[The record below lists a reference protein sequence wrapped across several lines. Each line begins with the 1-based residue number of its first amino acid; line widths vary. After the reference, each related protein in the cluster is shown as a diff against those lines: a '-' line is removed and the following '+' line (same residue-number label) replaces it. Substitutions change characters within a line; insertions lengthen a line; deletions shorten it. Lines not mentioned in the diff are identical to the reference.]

1 MTGSL
6 TTQITL
12 PQRKH
17 EVLIGAV
24 EDYIKDA
31 SPITSSSV
39 QEKHIKDISTA
50 TLRNELNAL
59 EAMGYL
65 KQLHT
70 SSGRV
75 PTTMGY
81 RYYVN
86 HLLENI
92 SLDTKALGSVR
103 SLLDNRSD
111 SLTEVVSELAKLI
124 ANAVNYPT
132 VIMANGYDQL
142 TIQSIKVFPLVDK
155 QALTLIQTKSGYIT
169 NTIKTTANA
178 KSCQDA
184 SKYLT
189 KYYKNKTIK
198 EMFDTIEE
206 TENQMLNEIASFKV
220 IVDSLID
227 GMKEVLTRKKLSI
240 ETSGS
245 SKLLEQNQENLEE
258 TKKVLR
264 LLDNQSAL
272 EQTFETVESNND
284 LSVTL
289 VEEESQ
295 SGYALVKAPIIIDG
309 KAVAQVGVIG
319 PQRMDYRGI
328 ASALKV
334 VMNELNSLSKK
345 KEITDG

>member
-1 MTGSL
+1 MEPTL
-6 TTQITL
+6 T
-12 PQRKH
+12 PRKH
-17 EVLIGAV
+17 NVLIGAI

-31 SPITSSSV
+31 SPITSQGV
-39 QEKHIKDISTA
+39 QAKHIKDISTA

-86 HLLENI
+86 HLLGDITLNE
-92 SLDTKALGSVR
+92 DALQKVR
-103 SLLDNRSD
+103 TLLDNRSD
-111 SLTEVVSELAKLI
+111 SLTEVVGELAKLI
-124 ANAVNYPT
+124 ASAVNYPT
-132 VIMANGYDQL
+132 VIVANGYDKL
-142 TIQSIKVFPLVDK
+142 VIQSIKVFPLVDG

-169 NTIKTTANA
+169 NTIKTGANQKA
-178 KSCQDA
+178 CQDA

-206 TENQMLNEIASFKV
+206 TENQMLGEIASFKL
-220 IVDSLID
+220 IVDNLID
-227 GMKEVLTRKKLSI
+227 GMKEVLHRKKLSI

-245 SKLLEQNQENLEE
+245 AALLAETTDTEQ
-258 TKKVLR
+258 TKKVLK
-264 LLDNQSAL
+264 LLDNQSQL
-272 EQTFETVESNND
+272 EKTLGGEEDD
-284 LSVTL
+284 LSITL
-289 VEEESQ
+289 VEEEAF
-295 SGYALVKAPIIIDG
+295 SGCALVKAPIIIDG
-309 KAVAQVGVIG
+309 KAVAHVGVLG
-319 PQRMDYRGI
+319 PQRMNYRNI

-334 VMNELNSLSKK
+334 VMMELNALSEK
-345 KEITDG
+345 KELTDG

>member
-1 MTGSL
+1 MLNT
-6 TTQITL
+6 
-12 PQRKH
+12 RKH
-17 EVLIGAV
+17 EVLIGAI

-31 SPITSSSV
+31 SPITSASV
-39 QEKHIKDISTA
+39 KEKHIKDISTA
-50 TLRNELNAL
+50 TLRNELNTL

-75 PTTMGY
+75 PTSMGY

-86 HLLENI
+86 HLLKGL
-92 SLDTKALGSVR
+92 SLDSKALIDVR
-103 SLLDNRSD
+103 QHLDNRSD
-111 SLTEVVSELAKLI
+111 SLTEVVAELAKLI

-132 VIMANGYDQL
+132 VVMANGYDKL

-169 NTIKTTANA
+169 NTIKTTASA

-189 KYYKNKTIK
+189 RNYKNKTIR
-198 EMFDTIEE
+198 EMFDTIEQ
-206 TENQMLNEIASFKV
+206 TENRMLGEIASFKV

-227 GMKEVLTRKKLSI
+227 GMKEVLERKKISI
-240 ETSGS
+240 ETGGS
-245 SKLLEQNQENLEE
+245 SALLEATADTAEQ
-258 TKKVLR
+258 TKNVLK

-272 EQTFETVESNND
+272 EKTLGSENSDD
-284 LSVTL
+284 LSITL

-295 SGYALVKAPIIIDG
+295 SGFALVKAPIIIDG
-309 KAVAQVGVIG
+309 KAVAQLGVIG
-319 PQRMDYRGI
+319 PQRMDYRAI

-334 VMNELNSLSKK
+334 VMSELEMLNKK
-345 KEITDG
+345 KEIANETH

>member
-1 MTGSL
+1 MQTNL
-6 TTQITL
+6 N
-12 PQRKH
+12 QRKH
-17 EVLIGAV
+17 DVLIGAV

-31 SPITSSSV
+31 SPITSGAV
-39 QEKHIKDISTA
+39 QKKHLSNISTA

-75 PTTMGY
+75 PTTLGY

-86 HLLENI
+86 HLLKDA
-92 SLDTKALGSVR
+92 SLKSDALKDVR
-103 SLLDNRSD
+103 TLLDNRSD
-111 SLTEVVSELAKLI
+111 SLIEVVSELAKLI

-132 VIMANGYDQL
+132 VIVANGYDQL
-142 TIQSIKVFPLVDK
+142 VIQNIKVFPLVDK

-169 NTIKTTANA
+169 NTIKTTADQ

-189 KYYKNKTIK
+189 KFYKNKTIK

-206 TENQMLNEIASFKV
+206 TENQMLTEIASFKT
-220 IVDSLID
+220 IVDNLID
-227 GMKEVLTRKKLSI
+227 GMKEVLKRKKVSI
-240 ETSGS
+240 ETNGS
-245 SKLLEQNQENLEE
+245 SALLSSGQDNLEQ
-258 TKKVLR
+258 TKNVLK
-264 LLDNQSAL
+264 LLDNQTEL
-272 EQTFETVESNND
+272 EKAFGVDESEKD
-284 LSVTL
+284 LSITL

-309 KAVAQVGVIG
+309 KAVAQVGVMG

-334 VMNELNSLSKK
+334 VMSELQEISKK
-345 KEITDG
+345 KELTDG

>member
-1 MTGSL
+1 MQTNL
-6 TTQITL
+6 N
-12 PQRKH
+12 QRKH
-17 EVLIGAV
+17 DVLIGAV

-31 SPITSSSV
+31 SPITSGAV
-39 QEKHIKDISTA
+39 QKKHLSNISTA

-75 PTTMGY
+75 PTTLGY

-86 HLLENI
+86 HLLKDA
-92 SLDTKALGSVR
+92 SLKSDALKDVR
-103 SLLDNRSD
+103 TLLDNRSD
-111 SLTEVVSELAKLI
+111 SLIEVVSELAKLI

-132 VIMANGYDQL
+132 VIVANGYDQL
-142 TIQSIKVFPLVDK
+142 VIQNIKVFPLVDK

-169 NTIKTTANA
+169 NTIKTTADQ

-189 KYYKNKTIK
+189 KFYKNKTIK

-206 TENQMLNEIASFKV
+206 TENQMLTEIASFKT
-220 IVDSLID
+220 IVDNLID
-227 GMKEVLTRKKLSI
+227 GMKEVLLRKKVSI
-240 ETSGS
+240 ETNGS
-245 SKLLEQNQENLEE
+245 SALLSSGQDNLEQ
-258 TKKVLR
+258 TKNVLK
-264 LLDNQSAL
+264 LLDNQTEL
-272 EQTFETVESNND
+272 EKAFGVDESEKD
-284 LSVTL
+284 LSITL

-309 KAVAQVGVIG
+309 KAVAQVGVMG

-334 VMNELNSLSKK
+334 VMSELQEISKK
-345 KEITDG
+345 KELTDG

>member
-1 MTGSL
+1 MKENV
-6 TTQITL
+6 TL
-12 PQRKH
+12 NQRKH
-17 EVLIGAV
+17 EVLMGAV

-39 QEKHIKDISTA
+39 QENHIKNISTA
-50 TLRNELNAL
+50 TLRSELNAL
-59 EAMGYL
+59 EAMGFL

-86 HLLENI
+86 HLLNNI
-92 SLDTKALGSVR
+92 SLDTKALSAVR
-103 SLLDNRSD
+103 GLLDNRSD
-111 SLTEVVSELAKLI
+111 SLTEVVCELAKLI

-132 VIMANGYDQL
+132 VVMANGYDKL

-169 NTIKTTANA
+169 NTIKTTANT

-184 SKYLT
+184 SRYLT

-206 TENQMLNEIASFKV
+206 TENQMLAEIASFKV

-227 GMKEVLTRKKLSI
+227 GMKEVLHRKKLSI

-245 SKLLEQNQENLEE
+245 SALLDNSHDTAEQ
-258 TKKVLR
+258 TKNVLK
-264 LLDNQSAL
+264 LLDNQTAL
-272 EQTFETVESNND
+272 EKTFEDSENTED

-295 SGYALVKAPIIIDG
+295 SGFALVKAPIIIDG

-334 VMNELNSLSKK
+334 VMRELELLNKK

>member
-1 MTGSL
+1 MQANL
-6 TTQITL
+6 N
-12 PQRKH
+12 QRKH
-17 EVLIGAV
+17 DVLIGSV

-31 SPITSSSV
+31 SPITSGAV
-39 QEKHIKDISTA
+39 QKKHLSNISTA

-75 PTTMGY
+75 PTTLGY

-86 HLLENI
+86 HLLKDA
-92 SLDTKALGSVR
+92 SLKSDALKDVR
-103 SLLDNRSD
+103 TLLDNRSD
-111 SLTEVVSELAKLI
+111 SLIEVVSELAKLI

-132 VIMANGYDQL
+132 VIVANGYDQL
-142 TIQSIKVFPLVDK
+142 VIQNIKVFPLVDK

-169 NTIKTTANA
+169 NTIKTTADQ

-189 KYYKNKTIK
+189 KFYKNKTIK

-206 TENQMLNEIASFKV
+206 TENQMLTEIASFKT
-220 IVDSLID
+220 IVDNLID
-227 GMKEVLTRKKLSI
+227 GMKEVLKRKKVSI
-240 ETSGS
+240 ETNGS
-245 SKLLEQNQENLEE
+245 SALLSSGQDNLEQ
-258 TKKVLR
+258 TKNVLK
-264 LLDNQSAL
+264 LLDNQTEL
-272 EQTFETVESNND
+272 EKAFGADEVEED
-284 LSVTL
+284 LSITL

-309 KAVAQVGVIG
+309 KAVAQVGVMG

-334 VMNELNSLSKK
+334 VMSELQEISKK
-345 KEITDG
+345 KELTDG

>member
-1 MTGSL
+1 MQTNL
-6 TTQITL
+6 N
-12 PQRKH
+12 QRKH
-17 EVLIGAV
+17 DVLIGAV

-31 SPITSSSV
+31 SPITSGAV
-39 QEKHIKDISTA
+39 QKKHLSNISTA

-75 PTTMGY
+75 PTTLGY

-86 HLLENI
+86 HLLKDV
-92 SLDTKALGSVR
+92 SLKSDALKDVR
-103 SLLDNRSD
+103 TLLDNRSD
-111 SLTEVVSELAKLI
+111 SLIEVVSELAKLI

-132 VIMANGYDQL
+132 VVVANGYDQL
-142 TIQSIKVFPLVDK
+142 VIQNIKVFPLVDK

-169 NTIKTTANA
+169 NTIKTSATP
-178 KSCQDA
+178 KSCEDA

-189 KYYKNKTIK
+189 RFYKNKTIK

-206 TENQMLNEIASFKV
+206 TESKMLGEISSFKT
-220 IVDSLID
+220 IVDNLID
-227 GMKEVLTRKKLSI
+227 GMKEVLKRKKVSI
-240 ETSGS
+240 ETNGS
-245 SKLLEQNQENLEE
+245 SALLSSGQDNLEQ
-258 TKKVLR
+258 TKNVLK
-264 LLDNQSAL
+264 LLDNQTEL
-272 EQTFETVESNND
+272 EKAFGADESEQD
-284 LSVTL
+284 LSITL

-295 SGYALVKAPIIIDG
+295 SGFALVKAPIIIDG
-309 KAVAQVGVIG
+309 KAVAQVGVMG

-334 VMNELNSLSKK
+334 VMSELQEISKK
-345 KEITDG
+345 KELTDG

>member
-1 MTGSL
+1 MQANL
-6 TTQITL
+6 N
-12 PQRKH
+12 QRKH
-17 EVLIGAV
+17 DVLIGAV

-31 SPITSSSV
+31 SVITSGGV
-39 QEKHIKDISTA
+39 QKKQTLKLSTA

-75 PTTMGY
+75 PTTLGY

-86 HLLENI
+86 HLLKDA
-92 SLDTKALGSVR
+92 SLKSDALKDVR
-103 SLLDNRSD
+103 TLLDNRSD
-111 SLTEVVSELAKLI
+111 SLIEVVSELAKLI

-132 VIMANGYDQL
+132 VIVANGYDQL
-142 TIQSIKVFPLVDK
+142 VIQNIKVFPLVDK

-169 NTIKTTANA
+169 NTIKTTADQ

-189 KYYKNKTIK
+189 KFYKNKTIK

-206 TENQMLNEIASFKV
+206 TENQMLTEIASFKT
-220 IVDSLID
+220 IVDNLID
-227 GMKEVLTRKKLSI
+227 GMKEVLKRKKVSI
-240 ETSGS
+240 ETNGS
-245 SKLLEQNQENLEE
+245 SALLSSGQDNLEQ
-258 TKKVLR
+258 TKNVLK
-264 LLDNQSAL
+264 LLDNQTEL
-272 EQTFETVESNND
+272 EKAFGVDESEKD
-284 LSVTL
+284 LSITL

-309 KAVAQVGVIG
+309 KAVAQVGVMG

-334 VMNELNSLSKK
+334 VMSELQEISKK
-345 KEITDG
+345 KELTDG

>member
-1 MTGSL
+1 MQTNL
-6 TTQITL
+6 N
-12 PQRKH
+12 QRKH
-17 EVLIGAV
+17 DVLIGAV

-31 SPITSSSV
+31 SPITSGAV
-39 QEKHIKDISTA
+39 QKKHLSNISTA

-75 PTTMGY
+75 PTTLGY

-86 HLLENI
+86 HLLKNV
-92 SLDTKALGSVR
+92 SLKSDALKDVR
-103 SLLDNRSD
+103 TLLDNRSD
-111 SLTEVVSELAKLI
+111 SLIEVVSELAKLI

-132 VIMANGYDQL
+132 VIVANGYDQL
-142 TIQSIKVFPLVDK
+142 VIQNIKVFPLVDK

-169 NTIKTTANA
+169 NTIKTTADQ

-189 KYYKNKTIK
+189 KFYKNKTIK

-206 TENQMLNEIASFKV
+206 TENQMLTEIASFKT
-220 IVDSLID
+220 IVDNLID
-227 GMKEVLTRKKLSI
+227 GMKEVLKRKKVSI
-240 ETSGS
+240 ETNGS
-245 SKLLEQNQENLEE
+245 SALLSSGQDNLEQ
-258 TKKVLR
+258 TKNVLK
-264 LLDNQSAL
+264 LLDNQTEL
-272 EQTFETVESNND
+272 EKAFGVDESEKD
-284 LSVTL
+284 LSITL

-295 SGYALVKAPIIIDG
+295 SGYALIKAPIIIDG
-309 KAVAQVGVIG
+309 KAVAQVGVMG

-334 VMNELNSLSKK
+334 VMSELQEISKK
-345 KEITDG
+345 KELTDG

>member
-1 MTGSL
+1 MEPIFS
-6 TTQITL
+6 
-12 PQRKH
+12 QRKH
-17 EVLIGAV
+17 DVLIGAV
-24 EDYIKDA
+24 EDYIQDA
-31 SPITSSSV
+31 SPITSQSV
-39 QEKHIKDISTA
+39 QTKHIKDISTA

-75 PTTMGY
+75 PTTLGY

-86 HLLENI
+86 NLLKDINLNETT
-92 SLDTKALGSVR
+92 LQSVR
-103 SLLDNRSD
+103 QLLDNRSD

-132 VIMANGYDQL
+132 VIVANGYDKL
-142 TIQSIKVFPLVDK
+142 VIQSVKVFPLVDG

-169 NTIKTTANA
+169 NTIKTAANQKA
-178 KSCQDA
+178 CQDA

-198 EMFDTIEE
+198 EMFDTIED
-206 TENQMLNEIASFKV
+206 TENQMLGEIQSFKI
-220 IVDSLID
+220 IVDNLID

-240 ETSGS
+240 DRSGAS
-245 SKLLEQNQENLEE
+245 NLLGDGTEQ
-258 TKKVLR
+258 TKKVLK

-272 EQTFETVESNND
+272 EKTFDTNDESD
-284 LSVTL
+284 LSITL
-289 VEEESQ
+289 VEEETF
-295 SGYALVKAPIIIDG
+295 SGCALVKAPIIIDG
-309 KAVAQVGVIG
+309 KAVATVGVLG
-319 PQRMDYRGI
+319 PQRMNYRNI

-334 VMNELNSLSKK
+334 VMSELSALSEK
-345 KEITDG
+345 KELGNGQK

>member
-1 MTGSL
+1 MEPTL
-6 TTQITL
+6 T
-12 PQRKH
+12 PRKH
-17 EVLIGAV
+17 NVLIGAI

-31 SPITSSSV
+31 SPITSQGV
-39 QEKHIKDISTA
+39 QAKHIKDISAA

-86 HLLENI
+86 HLLGDITLNE
-92 SLDTKALGSVR
+92 DALQKVR
-103 SLLDNRSD
+103 TLLDNRSD
-111 SLTEVVSELAKLI
+111 SLTEVVGELAKLI
-124 ANAVNYPT
+124 ASAVNYPT
-132 VIMANGYDQL
+132 VIVANGYDKL
-142 TIQSIKVFPLVDK
+142 VIQSIKVFPLVDG

-169 NTIKTTANA
+169 NTIKTGANQKA
-178 KSCQDA
+178 CQDA

-206 TENQMLNEIASFKV
+206 TENQMLGEMASFKL
-220 IVDSLID
+220 IVDNLID
-227 GMKEVLTRKKLSI
+227 GMKEVLHRKKLSI

-245 SKLLEQNQENLEE
+245 AALLTEGNDTEQ
-258 TKKVLR
+258 TKKVLK
-264 LLDNQSAL
+264 LLDNQSQL
-272 EQTFETVESNND
+272 EKTLGAEEDD
-284 LSVTL
+284 LSITL
-289 VEEESQ
+289 VEEEAF
-295 SGYALVKAPIIIDG
+295 SGCALVKAPIIIDG
-309 KAVAQVGVIG
+309 KAVAHVGVLG
-319 PQRMDYRGI
+319 PQRMDYRNI

-334 VMNELNSLSKK
+334 VMMELNALGEK
-345 KEITDG
+345 KELTDG

>member
-1 MTGSL
+1 MKAVL
-6 TTQITL
+6 N
-12 PQRKH
+12 QRKH
-17 EVLIGAV
+17 DVLIGAV

-31 SPITSSSV
+31 SPITSGAV
-39 QEKHIKDISTA
+39 QKKHLSNISTA

-75 PTTMGY
+75 PTTLGY

-86 HLLENI
+86 HLLKDV
-92 SLDTKALGSVR
+92 SLKSDALKDVR
-103 SLLDNRSD
+103 TLLDNRSD
-111 SLTEVVSELAKLI
+111 SLIEVVSELAKLI

-132 VIMANGYDQL
+132 VIVANGYDQL
-142 TIQSIKVFPLVDK
+142 VIQNIKVFPLVDK

-169 NTIKTTANA
+169 NTIKTTADQ

-189 KYYKNKTIK
+189 KFYKNKTIK

-206 TENQMLNEIASFKV
+206 TENQMLSEIASFKT
-220 IVDSLID
+220 IVDNLID
-227 GMKEVLTRKKLSI
+227 GMKEVLKRKKVSI
-240 ETSGS
+240 ETNGS
-245 SKLLEQNQENLEE
+245 SALLSSGQDNLEQ
-258 TKKVLR
+258 TKKVLK
-264 LLDNQSAL
+264 LLDNQTEL
-272 EQTFETVESNND
+272 EKTFGNDDCEND
-284 LSVTL
+284 LSITL

-295 SGYALVKAPIIIDG
+295 SGFALVKAPIIIDG
-309 KAVAQVGVIG
+309 KAVAQVGVMG

-334 VMNELNSLSKK
+334 VMSELSEISKK
-345 KEITDG
+345 KELTDG

>member
-1 MTGSL
+1 MQNL
-6 TTQITL
+6 N
-12 PQRKH
+12 QRKH
-17 EVLIGAV
+17 DVLIGAV

-31 SPITSSSV
+31 SPITSGAM
-39 QEKHIKDISTA
+39 QKKHLSNISTA

-75 PTTMGY
+75 PTTLGY

-86 HLLENI
+86 HLLKDA
-92 SLDTKALGSVR
+92 SLKSDALKDVR
-103 SLLDNRSD
+103 TLLDNRSD
-111 SLTEVVSELAKLI
+111 SLIEVVSELAKLI

-132 VIMANGYDQL
+132 VIVANGYDQL
-142 TIQSIKVFPLVDK
+142 VIQNIKVFPLVDK

-169 NTIKTTANA
+169 NTIKTSADQ

-184 SKYLT
+184 SRYLT
-189 KYYKNKTIK
+189 KFYKNKTIK

-206 TENQMLNEIASFKV
+206 TENQMLSEISSFKT
-220 IVDSLID
+220 IVDNLID
-227 GMKEVLTRKKLSI
+227 GMKEVLKRKKVSI
-240 ETSGS
+240 ETNGS
-245 SKLLEQNQENLEE
+245 SALLSFGQDNLEQ
-258 TKKVLR
+258 TKNVLK
-264 LLDNQSAL
+264 LLDNQTEL
-272 EQTFETVESNND
+272 EKAFGVDESEKD
-284 LSVTL
+284 LSITL

-309 KAVAQVGVIG
+309 KAVAQVGVMG

-334 VMNELNSLSKK
+334 VMSELQEISKK
-345 KEITDG
+345 KELTDG

>member
-1 MTGSL
+1 MEPTL
-6 TTQITL
+6 T
-12 PQRKH
+12 PRKH
-17 EVLIGAV
+17 NVLIGAI

-31 SPITSSSV
+31 SPITSQGV
-39 QEKHIKDISTA
+39 QAKHIKDISTA

-86 HLLENI
+86 HLLGDITLNE
-92 SLDTKALGSVR
+92 DALQKVR
-103 SLLDNRSD
+103 TLLDNRSD
-111 SLTEVVSELAKLI
+111 SLTEVVGELAKLI
-124 ANAVNYPT
+124 ASAVNYPT
-132 VIMANGYDQL
+132 VIVANGYDKL
-142 TIQSIKVFPLVDK
+142 VIQSIKVFPLVDG

-169 NTIKTTANA
+169 NTIKTGANQKA
-178 KSCQDA
+178 CQDA

-206 TENQMLNEIASFKV
+206 TENQMLGEIASFKL
-220 IVDSLID
+220 IVDNLID
-227 GMKEVLTRKKLSI
+227 GMKEVLHRKKLSI

-245 SKLLEQNQENLEE
+245 AALLTEGNDTEQ
-258 TKKVLR
+258 TKKVLK
-264 LLDNQSAL
+264 LLDNQSQL
-272 EQTFETVESNND
+272 EKTLGAEEDD
-284 LSVTL
+284 LSITL
-289 VEEESQ
+289 VEEEAF
-295 SGYALVKAPIIIDG
+295 SGCALVKAPIIIDG
-309 KAVAQVGVIG
+309 KAVAHVGVLG
-319 PQRMDYRGI
+319 PQRMDYRNI

-334 VMNELNSLSKK
+334 VMMELNALSEK
-345 KEITDG
+345 KELTNG

>member
-1 MTGSL
+1 MEPTL
-6 TTQITL
+6 T
-12 PQRKH
+12 PRKH
-17 EVLIGAV
+17 NVLIGAI

-31 SPITSSSV
+31 SPITSQGV
-39 QEKHIKDISTA
+39 QAKHIKDISTA

-86 HLLENI
+86 HLLSDITLNE
-92 SLDTKALGSVR
+92 DALQKVR
-103 SLLDNRSD
+103 TLLDNRSD
-111 SLTEVVSELAKLI
+111 SLTEVVGELAKLI
-124 ANAVNYPT
+124 ASAVNYPT
-132 VIMANGYDQL
+132 VIVANGYDKL
-142 TIQSIKVFPLVDK
+142 VIQSIKVFPLVDG

-169 NTIKTTANA
+169 NTIKTGANQKA
-178 KSCQDA
+178 CQDA

-206 TENQMLNEIASFKV
+206 TENQMLGEIASFKL
-220 IVDSLID
+220 IVDNLID
-227 GMKEVLTRKKLSI
+227 GMKEVLHRKKLSI

-245 SKLLEQNQENLEE
+245 AALLTEGNDTEQ
-258 TKKVLR
+258 TKKVLK
-264 LLDNQSAL
+264 LLDNQSQL
-272 EQTFETVESNND
+272 EKTLGAEEDDISI
-284 LSVTL
+284 TL
-289 VEEESQ
+289 VEEEAF
-295 SGYALVKAPIIIDG
+295 SGCALVKAPIIIDG
-309 KAVAQVGVIG
+309 KAVAHVGVLG
-319 PQRMDYRGI
+319 PQRMDYRNI

-334 VMNELNSLSKK
+334 VMMELNALGEK
-345 KEITDG
+345 KELTDG

>member
-1 MTGSL
+1 MQTNL
-6 TTQITL
+6 N
-12 PQRKH
+12 QRKH
-17 EVLIGAV
+17 DVLIGAV

-31 SPITSSSV
+31 SPITSGAV
-39 QEKHIKDISTA
+39 QKKHLSNISTA

-75 PTTMGY
+75 PTTLGY

-86 HLLENI
+86 HLLKDA
-92 SLDTKALGSVR
+92 SLKSDALKDVR
-103 SLLDNRSD
+103 TLLDNRSD
-111 SLTEVVSELAKLI
+111 SLIEVVSELAKLI

-132 VIMANGYDQL
+132 VIVANGYDQL
-142 TIQSIKVFPLVDK
+142 VIQNIKVFPLVDK

-169 NTIKTTANA
+169 NTIKTTADQ

-189 KYYKNKTIK
+189 KFYKNKTIK

-206 TENQMLNEIASFKV
+206 TENQMLTEIASFKT
-220 IVDSLID
+220 IVDNLID
-227 GMKEVLTRKKLSI
+227 GMKEVLQRKKVSI
-240 ETSGS
+240 ETNGS
-245 SKLLEQNQENLEE
+245 SALLSSGQDNLEQ
-258 TKKVLR
+258 TKNVLK
-264 LLDNQSAL
+264 LLDNQTEL
-272 EQTFETVESNND
+272 EKAFGVDESEKD
-284 LSVTL
+284 LSITL

-309 KAVAQVGVIG
+309 KAVAQVGVMG

-334 VMNELNSLSKK
+334 VMSELQEISKK
-345 KEITDG
+345 KELTDG

>member
-1 MTGSL
+1 MQNL
-6 TTQITL
+6 N
-12 PQRKH
+12 QRKH
-17 EVLIGAV
+17 DVLIGAV

-31 SPITSSSV
+31 SPITSGAM
-39 QEKHIKDISTA
+39 QKKHLSNISTA

-75 PTTMGY
+75 PTTLGY

-86 HLLENI
+86 HLLKDA
-92 SLDTKALGSVR
+92 SLKSDALKDVR
-103 SLLDNRSD
+103 TLLDNRSD
-111 SLTEVVSELAKLI
+111 SLIEVVSELAKLI

-132 VIMANGYDQL
+132 VIVANGYDQL
-142 TIQSIKVFPLVDK
+142 VIQNIKVFPLVDK

-169 NTIKTTANA
+169 NTIKTTADQ

-184 SKYLT
+184 SRYLT
-189 KYYKNKTIK
+189 KFYKNKTIK

-206 TENQMLNEIASFKV
+206 TENQMLSEISSFKT
-220 IVDSLID
+220 IVDNLID
-227 GMKEVLTRKKLSI
+227 GMKEVLKRKKVSI
-240 ETSGS
+240 ETNGS
-245 SKLLEQNQENLEE
+245 SALLSSGQDNLEQ
-258 TKKVLR
+258 TKNVLK
-264 LLDNQSAL
+264 LLDNQTEL
-272 EQTFETVESNND
+272 EKAFGVDESEKD
-284 LSVTL
+284 LSITL

-309 KAVAQVGVIG
+309 KAVAQVGVMG

-334 VMNELNSLSKK
+334 VMSELQEISKK
-345 KEITDG
+345 KELTDG

>member
-1 MTGSL
+1 MQTNL
-6 TTQITL
+6 N
-12 PQRKH
+12 QRKH
-17 EVLIGAV
+17 DVLIGAV

-31 SPITSSSV
+31 SPITSGAV
-39 QEKHIKDISTA
+39 QKKHLSNISTA

-75 PTTMGY
+75 PTTLGY

-86 HLLENI
+86 HLLKDV
-92 SLDTKALGSVR
+92 SLKSDALKDVR
-103 SLLDNRSD
+103 TLLDNRSD
-111 SLTEVVSELAKLI
+111 SLIEVVSELAKLI

-132 VIMANGYDQL
+132 VVVANGYDQL
-142 TIQSIKVFPLVDK
+142 VIQNIKVFPLVDK

-169 NTIKTTANA
+169 NTIKTSATP
-178 KSCQDA
+178 KSCEDA

-189 KYYKNKTIK
+189 RFYKNKTIK

-206 TENQMLNEIASFKV
+206 TESKMLGEISSFKT
-220 IVDSLID
+220 IVDNLID
-227 GMKEVLTRKKLSI
+227 GMKEVLKRKKVSI
-240 ETSGS
+240 ETNGS
-245 SKLLEQNQENLEE
+245 SALLSSGQDNLEQ
-258 TKKVLR
+258 TKNVLK
-264 LLDNQSAL
+264 LLDNQTEL
-272 EQTFETVESNND
+272 EKAFGTDESEQD
-284 LSVTL
+284 LSITL

-295 SGYALVKAPIIIDG
+295 SGFALVKAPIIIDG
-309 KAVAQVGVIG
+309 KAVAQVGVMG

-334 VMNELNSLSKK
+334 VMSELQEISKK
-345 KEITDG
+345 KELTDG

>member
-1 MTGSL
+1 MEPTL
-6 TTQITL
+6 T
-12 PQRKH
+12 PRKH
-17 EVLIGAV
+17 NVLIGAI

-31 SPITSSSV
+31 SPITSQGV
-39 QEKHIKDISTA
+39 QAKHIKDISTA

-86 HLLENI
+86 HLLGDITLNE
-92 SLDTKALGSVR
+92 DALQKVR
-103 SLLDNRSD
+103 TLLDNRSD
-111 SLTEVVSELAKLI
+111 SLTEVVGELAKLI
-124 ANAVNYPT
+124 ASAVNYPT
-132 VIMANGYDQL
+132 VIVANGYDKL
-142 TIQSIKVFPLVDK
+142 VIQSIKVFPLVDG

-169 NTIKTTANA
+169 NTIKTGANQKA
-178 KSCQDA
+178 CQDA

-206 TENQMLNEIASFKV
+206 TENQMLGEIASFKL
-220 IVDSLID
+220 IVDNLID
-227 GMKEVLTRKKLSI
+227 GMKEVLHRKKLSI

-245 SKLLEQNQENLEE
+245 AALLAETTDTEQ
-258 TKKVLR
+258 TKKVLK
-264 LLDNQSAL
+264 LLDNQSQL
-272 EQTFETVESNND
+272 EKTLGGEEND
-284 LSVTL
+284 LSITL
-289 VEEESQ
+289 VEEEAF
-295 SGYALVKAPIIIDG
+295 SGCALVKAPIIIDG
-309 KAVAQVGVIG
+309 KAVAHVGVLG
-319 PQRMDYRGI
+319 PQRMNYRNI

-334 VMNELNSLSKK
+334 VMMELNALSEK
-345 KEITDG
+345 KELTDG